1 MAVVDCVC
9 PNCDA
14 NFQAEVGAMNRAKR
28 SGSPKYCGGVCAGVA
43 RRNNKNE
50 GQKKTEKAE
59 YDRARRE
66 RLSDRL
72 RAEKAEYYQ
81 RTKDPVKEAAIRKK
95 RMPKH
100 VEYCQRPEYKA
111 WKVEYDKKH
120 RAQKEHG
127 EFWEAALLAL
137 EIRRTC
143 LELSD
148 DTEIRRQKGT
158 LNKHQTRRRDYDRT
172 YSNKPEIGAL
182 GNLAST

>member
-1 MAVVDCVC
+1 MALVDCVC
-9 PNCDA
+9 PRCQTG
-14 NFQAEVGAMNRAKR
+14 FKAEVGAVNRAKKL
-28 SGSPKYCGGVCAGVA
+28 GAGKYCGKVCAGA
-43 RRNNKNE
+43 GRRAD
-50 GQKKTEKAE
+50 KTLDQRKAEKAE
-59 YDRARRE
+59 YDKARRE

-72 RAEKAEYYQ
+72 KVEKAEYYQ
-81 RTKDPVKEAAIRKK
+81 RTKDPAKEAAIRKK
-95 RMPKH
+95 KMPKH
-100 VEYCQRPEYKA
+100 VEYCQRPKYKA

-120 RAQKEHG
+120 RAKKEHG
-127 EFWEAALLAL
+127 DFWEAALLAL

-172 YSNKPEIGAL
+172 HSNNPEIGAL